1 MTRRNTLWTML
12 LAIGIT
18 VVTAQVVNGQTSSR
32 RSPRQPKVSRQVET
46 KKGARNHRSEYE
58 RMRAQYGFITL

>member
-1 MTRRNTLWTML
+1 ML
-12 LAIGIT
+12 LAIGIA
-18 VVTAQVVNGQTSSR
+18 VLSAQVSNGQDSSR
-32 RSPRQPKVSRQVET
+32 RSPRQPKVSRQVES